1 MGPRRPLRPKDQIL
15 TAALNVLRHPSLRMI
30 AVALL
35 LVGMHNASLY
45 PYQSLIAIERI
56 GLSKPVFAMVLVLAS
71 AVAVTASVLMGILG
85 DQRAN
90 RRRIALLTAASGTT
104 GVALMLLA
112 PGPVSFGVTFGVL
125 LPLASSLYGQLF
137 ALARL
142 AAPRDPQS
150 RDTAFSTIRAGM
162 SLAFLVTL
170 GLWTLGF
177 AAGADVM
184 AVLWTG
190 GAASLGLVLL
200 VWLHW
205 PRDGA
210 TAWADQPSG
219 LTLRQSFAEILRPP
233 VLIRMGLI
241 GVAMAPGMLYMV
253 LISLI
258 FDESP
263 LRDNRD
269 VALYVALVAG
279 WEVPF
284 ILALPRLMRGFR
296 RSSLIALAGLAYTSH
311 VALLPV
317 LSDSPAVWIMP
328 LFAGAGGAALLTL
341 PIAYYQDLM
350 GERPGAAASLM
361 ALQKL
366 VSDVAGASIFALGTW
381 WGGYGLTAVIGTV
394 AAVLASVMLWLIDR
408 RS

>member
-15 TAALNVLRHPSLRMI
+15 TAALNVLRHPTLRMI

-71 AVAVTASVLMGILG
+71 AVAVTASVLLGILG

-170 GLWTLGF
+170 GLWTLG
-177 AAGADVM
+177 
-184 AVLWTG
+184 
-190 GAASLGLVLL
+190 
-200 VWLHW
+200 
-205 PRDGA
+205 
-210 TAWADQPSG
+210 
-219 LTLRQSFAEILRPP
+219 LR
-233 VLIRMGLI
+233 
-241 GVAMAPGMLYMV
+241 
-253 LISLI
+253 
-258 FDESP
+258 
-263 LRDNRD
+263 
-269 VALYVALVAG
+269 
-279 WEVPF
+279 
-284 ILALPRLMRGFR
+284 RG
-296 RSSLIALAGLAYTSH
+296 
-311 VALLPV
+311 P
-317 LSDSPAVWIMP
+317 M
-328 LFAGAGGAALLTL
+328 
-341 PIAYYQDLM
+341 
-350 GERPGAAASLM
+350 
-361 ALQKL
+361 
-366 VSDVAGASIFALGTW
+366 
-381 WGGYGLTAVIGTV
+381 
-394 AAVLASVMLWLIDR
+394 
-408 RS
+408 